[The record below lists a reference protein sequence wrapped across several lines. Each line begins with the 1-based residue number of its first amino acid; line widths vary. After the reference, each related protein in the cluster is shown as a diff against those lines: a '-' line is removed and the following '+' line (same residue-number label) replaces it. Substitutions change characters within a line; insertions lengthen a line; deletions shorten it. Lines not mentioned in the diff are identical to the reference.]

1 MAALSDQTRKL
12 SQQRARTAER
22 HELLK
27 VKEQAARN
35 REIYALGGMVRK
47 TRLPELDHAALYGA
61 LLTLAADVENPVVV
75 AKWAKVG
82 ERKLADEQAADGVG
96 KEPILIKFAAFPG
109 KQCAAR
115 MKEAGLRQ
123 LKGLFWWQGQSEPPA
138 AEAIARDHG
147 GTTEYPARAVVVS
160 ELREAAE

>member
-1 MAALSDQTRKL
+1 MATISDRTRTLKQRQARL
-12 SQQRARTAER
+12 AEQQA
-22 HELLK
+22 LLK
-27 VKEQAARN
+27 EKERSARN
-35 REIYALGGMVRK
+35 REIFALGGLVRK
-47 TRLPELDHAALYGA
+47 TRLPELEHAALYGA
-61 LLTLAADVENPVVV
+61 LLTLEADALNPVVV
-75 AKWAKVG
+75 AKWTRLG
-82 ERKLADEQAADGVG
+82 ERKLVEDQAADDVG

-147 GTTEYPARAVVVS
+147 GTTEYPARSVPD
-160 ELREAAE
+160 LREAAE